1 MPQVFFVHFL
11 PDDYHGAPEPHVSTE
26 EIHIPTRDEV
36 YEAWSDAGY
45 NAYQMG
51 DGEGD
56 DYEMFSSYGNSA
68 IYYAAY
74 LIITDKEMSPEDFES
89 ELSYVTEIL
98 GYIISDEEPGP
109 GDPEELSDSIM
120 EEMPGVVAVIPIYG

>member
-11 PDDYHGAPEPHVSTE
+11 PDDYNGAPEPHVSTE
-26 EIHIPTRDEV
+26 EIHIPTEDEV

-45 NAYQMG
+45 NAYQMNDG
-51 DGEGD
+51 DGD
-56 DYEMFSSYGNSA
+56 DYEMFSSYGDSD

-74 LIITDKEMSPEDFES
+74 LIITDKEMSLPDFDG

-98 GYIISDEEPGP
+98 QYITMDGGTGP

-120 EEMPGVVAVIPIYG
+120 KEMPGVVAVVPIYG